1 MALVNFRKRK
11 QGEKELYYNKDAVKK
26 LIYYILSDEKTPNR
40 IYGGVGVSTDN
51 KENAVKQFFAV
62 KQAYRNTK
70 GKQAIHFWISFDEK
84 ELHSLEEFRHIGYG
98 IASFFGGEYQ
108 IIFALHENTDNYHI
122 HFVVNT
128 VNFITGKK
136 IRWNRGCVYRLIEF
150 VKNIN

>member
-11 QGEKELYYNKDAVKK
+11 QGKLKLYCNENAVEN
-26 LIYYILSDEKTPNR
+26 LIYYIMSDEKTPSR
-40 IYGGVGVSTDN
+40 IYGGIGVSTSD
-51 KENAVKQFFAV
+51 KVMAVRQFHAV

-70 GKQAIHFWISFDEK
+70 GKQALHFWVSFDEEK
-84 ELHSLEEFRHIGYG
+84 MYSLGELRHIGYE
-98 IASFFGGEYQ
+98 IAKFFGGEYQ

-136 IRWNRGCVYRLIEF
+136 IRWNRGELYRLIKYVE
-150 VKNIN
+150 KY